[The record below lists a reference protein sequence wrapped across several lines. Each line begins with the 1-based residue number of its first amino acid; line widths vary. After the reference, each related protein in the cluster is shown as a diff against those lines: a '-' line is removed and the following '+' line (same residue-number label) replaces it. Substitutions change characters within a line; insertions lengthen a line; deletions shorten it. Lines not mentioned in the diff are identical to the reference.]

1 MKKMKVSSETLLR
14 LSAVIDRDIK
24 KFMRNPIVIG
34 MSFLMP
40 IIYLV
45 IMGNSFQGK
54 LQSLPL
60 VVISQ
65 DSGRYARDLF
75 DNLRAVESGPATLT
89 IFQAEDEQAAIAD
102 VRNGKYKA
110 ALIIPPDF
118 SKRVDLKSRPEVGL
132 FLDNTDAISSAT
144 IIGVVNGAVA
154 AVRPGYVAIR
164 EAADEIHVRDANLY
178 RYVDYF
184 QSLVPG
190 VVVMAIFLGTLTT
203 GVFNVVMDR
212 FQGIEE
218 SYLLT
223 PLTKANIVGGLI
235 LSGLAITTAVSI
247 LVLGVGIVMTGIPL
261 PTNIGA
267 LASLLVVIILT
278 TLCLQSLMFAL
289 LGRADHPRLVGV
301 LSGFMN
307 VILFFPSGAV
317 YPTASLPG
325 WLKKFA
331 MANPEAYAVDA
342 LKALLFKSA
351 GLTTVLA
358 DIGFL
363 MVFTTVMM
371 ATAIMLFKRT
381 L

>member
-1 MKKMKVSSETLLR
+1 MKTTNAFSETILR
-14 LSAVIDRDIK
+14 LSAVIDRDIR
-24 KFMRNPIVIG
+24 KFIRNPIVIG

-54 LQSLPL
+54 LKSLPI
-60 VVISQ
+60 VIINQ
-65 DSGRYARDLF
+65 DSGQQARDIF
-75 DNLRAVESGPATLT
+75 DNLRAVESGPATLS
-89 IFQAEDEQAAIAD
+89 IFQAENEQAAIND

-118 SKRVDLKSRPEVGL
+118 SKRVVLKSRPEVGL
-132 FLDNTDAISSAT
+132 FLDNTDAISSGT

-154 AVRPGYVAIR
+154 AVHPGHVAIR
-164 EAADEIHVRDANLY
+164 EAADEIHIRDVNLY
-178 RYVDYF
+178 RFVDYF

-212 FQGIEE
+212 FLGIEE

-223 PLTKANIVGGLI
+223 PLTKADIVGGLI
-235 LSGLAITTAVSI
+235 LSGLVITTTVSI
-247 LVLGVGIVMTGIPL
+247 LVLGVGMVMTGIPF
-261 PTNIGA
+261 PTNIV
-267 LASLLVVIILT
+267 SLVSLIVIIILT
-278 TLCLQSLMFAL
+278 TLCLQSLMFVL
-289 LGRADHPRLVGV
+289 LGRANHPRLVGV

-317 YPTASLPG
+317 YPTASLPD
-325 WLKKFA
+325 WLKSFA
-331 MANPEAYAVDA
+331 MVNPEAYAVDA
-342 LKALLFKSA
+342 LKALLFKNA

-363 MVFTTVMM
+363 MVFMAVMM
-371 ATAIMLFKRT
+371 TAAIMLFKRT

>member
-1 MKKMKVSSETLLR
+1 MKMTKAFSESILR
-14 LSAVIDRDIK
+14 LSAVISRDIK

-54 LQSLPL
+54 LQSLPF
-60 VVISQ
+60 VVINH
-65 DSGRYARDLF
+65 DSGRYARDLV
-75 DNLRAVESGPATLT
+75 DNLHAVESGPATLT

-102 VRNGKYKA
+102 VRNGKFKA
-110 ALIIPPDF
+110 ALIIPSDF

-132 FLDNTDAISSAT
+132 FLDNTDEISSVT
-144 IIGVVNGAVA
+144 IMGAVDGAVA
-154 AVRPGYVAIR
+154 AVHIGYVAIR
-164 EAADEIHVRDANLY
+164 ESADEIHVRDANLY
-178 RYVDYF
+178 RNVDYF

-212 FQGIEE
+212 FQGVEE

-247 LVLGVGIVMTGIPL
+247 LVLGVGIIITGIPL
-261 PTNIGA
+261 PTGTGA

-289 LGRADHPRLVGV
+289 LGRADHPRLVGL

-325 WLKKFA
+325 WLKTFA
-331 MANPEAYAVDA
+331 MVNPEAYAVDA
-342 LKALLFKSA
+342 LKALLFKGA

-363 MVFTTVMM
+363 VVFIAVMM
-371 ATAIMLFKRT
+371 AIAIVLFKRT

>member
-1 MKKMKVSSETLLR
+1 
-14 LSAVIDRDIK
+14 
-24 KFMRNPIVIG
+24 
-34 MSFLMP
+34 
-40 IIYLV
+40 
-45 IMGNSFQGK
+45 
-54 LQSLPL
+54 
-60 VVISQ
+60 
-65 DSGRYARDLF
+65 
-75 DNLRAVESGPATLT
+75 LT
-89 IFQAEDEQAAIAD
+89 IFQSKDEQAAIDD

-118 SKRVDLKSRPEVGL
+118 SKKIDLKSRSEVGL
-132 FLDNTDAISSAT
+132 FLDNTDGISSGT
-144 IIGVVNGAVA
+144 IAGVVNGAVA
-154 AVRPGYVAIR
+154 AVRSRYINIR
-164 EAADEIHVRDANLY
+164 EAPDEIHVRDVNLY
-178 RYVDYF
+178 RNVDYF

-235 LSGLAITTAVSI
+235 LSGLAITTSVSV
-247 LVLGVGIVMTGIPL
+247 LVLGIGIVLTGIPL
-261 PTNIGA
+261 PTNIGQIV
-267 LASLLVVIILT
+267 SLLIIIIFT

-317 YPTASLPG
+317 YPTTSLPG
-325 WLKKFA
+325 WLKSFA
-331 MANPEAYAVDA
+331 MVNPEAYAVDA
-342 LKALLFKSA
+342 LKALLFKNA
-351 GLTTVLA
+351 GLTTVLV
-358 DIGFL
+358 DIVFL
-363 MVFTTVMM
+363 MAFTAVMM
-371 ATAIMLFKRT
+371 VVAIMLFKRT

>member
-1 MKKMKVSSETLLR
+1 MKMTKAFSESILR
-14 LSAVIDRDIK
+14 LSAVISRDIK

-54 LQSLPL
+54 LQSLPF
-60 VVISQ
+60 VVINH
-65 DSGRYARDLF
+65 DSGHYARDLV
-75 DNLRAVESGPATLT
+75 DNLHAVESGPATLT

-102 VRNGKYKA
+102 VRNGKFKA
-110 ALIIPPDF
+110 ALIIPSDF

-132 FLDNTDAISSAT
+132 FLDNTDEISSVT
-144 IIGVVNGAVA
+144 IMGTVDGAVA
-154 AVRPGYVAIR
+154 AVHIGYVAIR
-164 EAADEIHVRDANLY
+164 ESADEIHVRDANLY
-178 RYVDYF
+178 RNVDYF

-212 FQGIEE
+212 FQGVEE

-247 LVLGVGIVMTGIPL
+247 LVLGVGIIITGIPL
-261 PTNIGA
+261 PTGTGA
-267 LASLLVVIILT
+267 LASLLFVIILT

-289 LGRADHPRLVGV
+289 LGRADHPRLVGL

-325 WLKKFA
+325 WLKSFA
-331 MANPEAYAVDA
+331 MVNPEAYAVDA
-342 LKALLFKSA
+342 LKALLFKGA
-351 GLTTVLA
+351 GLTAVLA
-358 DIGFL
+358 DISFL
-363 MVFTTVMM
+363 VVFITVMM
-371 ATAIMLFKRT
+371 AVAIMLFKRT

>member
-1 MKKMKVSSETLLR
+1 MKRMKASSETLLR

-110 ALIIPPDF
+110 VLIIPPDF

-178 RYVDYF
+178 RNVDYF

-235 LSGLAITTAVSI
+235 LSGLAITTTVSI

-261 PTNIGA
+261 PTNIWA
-267 LASLLVVIILT
+267 LACLLVVIILT

-289 LGRADHPRLVGV
+289 LGRTDHPRLVGV

-325 WLKKFA
+325 WLKNFA
-331 MANPEAYAVDA
+331 MVNPEAYAVDA

-363 MVFTTVMM
+363 MAFTTVMM

>member
-1 MKKMKVSSETLLR
+1 MKKTNAFSESILR
-14 LSAVIDRDIK
+14 LSAVIDRDLK

-60 VVISQ
+60 VVINH
-65 DSGRYARDLF
+65 DSGRQARDLF
-75 DNLRAVESGPATLT
+75 DNLRAIESGPATLT
-89 IFQAEDEQAAIAD
+89 IFQAKDEQAAVAD

-110 ALIIPPDF
+110 ALIIPSDF

-132 FLDNTDAISSAT
+132 FLDNTDGISSGT

-154 AVRPGYVAIR
+154 AVRSGYVAIR
-164 EAADEIHVRDANLY
+164 EAADEIHVRNANLY
-178 RYVDYF
+178 RNVDYF

-212 FQGIEE
+212 FLGIEE

-235 LSGLAITTAVSI
+235 LSGLAITTVVSI
-247 LVLGVGIVMTGIPL
+247 LVLGVGLVMTGIPL
-261 PTNIGA
+261 PTGIWS

-278 TLCLQSLMFAL
+278 ILCLQSLMFVL
-289 LGRADHPRLVGV
+289 LGRANHPRIVGV

-317 YPTASLPG
+317 YPTSSLPG
-325 WLKKFA
+325 WLRSFA
-331 MANPEAYAVDA
+331 MVNPEAYAVDA

-351 GLTTVLA
+351 GFTAILA
-358 DIGFL
+358 DISFL
-363 MVFTTVMM
+363 TVFMAIMMM
-371 ATAIMLFKRT
+371 AAIMLFKRT